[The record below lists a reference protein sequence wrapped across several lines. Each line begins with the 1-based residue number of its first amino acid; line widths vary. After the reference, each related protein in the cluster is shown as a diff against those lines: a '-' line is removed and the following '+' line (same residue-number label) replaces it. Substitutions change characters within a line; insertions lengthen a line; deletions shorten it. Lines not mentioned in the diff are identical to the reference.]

1 MKSEPKLKELARRL
15 LALEAAE
22 GHPAGAVHH
31 GAFRVFEKLR
41 LPLVSFLGVSGFR
54 ALVVRAV
61 ALASV
66 DIPWLRGLSATAD
79 GSVEG
84 LAELEAKLARQEIS
98 RGQAALVAQ
107 LAKLLVT
114 FIGPALTVGLLRDV
128 WPKGSFDDL
137 NLGE

>member
-41 LPLVSFLGVSGFR
+41 LPLVSFLGVAGFR
-54 ALVVRAV
+54 ALFFRAL
-61 ALASV
+61 ALASA
-66 DIPWLRGLSATAD
+66 DIPWLRGLSPKAD

-84 LAELEAKLARQEIS
+84 LAELEAKLPSEEIS
-98 RGQAALVAQ
+98 RGEAA
-107 LAKLLVT
+107 
-114 FIGPALTVGLLRDV
+114 
-128 WPKGSFDDL
+128 
-137 NLGE
+137 